1 MTNIIFKNQHIEIF
15 RYLVI
20 ALFNNNDA
28 DTKNAAEPTNMSKS
42 IQSFDPS
49 NGELLGEVNHTSAE
63 EVTQTIHKAKA
74 AQKAWRK
81 LSMNE
86 RVLTIIKAYQQ
97 LDKYEESLS
106 QLLAREMGKDIRRA
120 TGEATGAIYM
130 GQHYAEDAQR
140 ALNTRKLSGSTELQY
155 RPLGV
160 VGVISPWNYPVMMAN
175 NLIVPALVAGNS
187 VILKPSEE
195 TPLIAEAFFGELQK
209 YLPENVLTVMQ
220 GDGETGKA
228 LVEGDIQM
236 IAFTGSKATGQDIM
250 RRAASKVKRLV
261 MELGGKDPMIVM
273 RDANLEQ
280 AARFAV
286 AGSFE
291 NSGQM
296 CTSIERIYV
305 DDRIA
310 EKFEQRVTEI
320 ANMYQIGP
328 WDMPNVNV
336 GPIINATQHGKIVDQ
351 LKDAKQKGA
360 TFLLGGSEQPERYIR
375 PTVITGMTAEM
386 KLETEETFG
395 PVVAISRYS
404 DIEDAI
410 ERANA
415 SEYGLGAVVFGNQG
429 VNDVADEL
437 DAGMVG
443 INQGQGG
450 SGDAPW
456 VGAKQSGL
464 GYHGS
469 VDGHRQFAQVK
480 VVSR

>member
-1 MTNIIFKNQHIEIF
+1 
-15 RYLVI
+15 
-20 ALFNNNDA
+20 
-28 DTKNAAEPTNMSKS
+28 MSKS
-42 IQSFDPS
+42 IQSFNPS
-49 NGELLGEVNHTSAE
+49 NGELLGEVNNASRD
-63 EVTQTIHKAKA
+63 EVVQTIRQSKS
-74 AQKAWRK
+74 AQKVWRK
-81 LSMNE
+81 FPINE
-86 RVLTIIKAYQQ
+86 RVRTIIRAYQH
-97 LDKYEESLS
+97 LDQYADSLS
-106 QLLAREMGKDIRRA
+106 ELLAREMGKDIRRA

-130 GQHYAEDAQR
+130 GQHYAEEAHR

-175 NLIVPALVAGNS
+175 NLIVPALIAGNS

-209 YLPENVLTVMQ
+209 HLPEGVLTILH
-220 GDGETGKA
+220 GDRETGEA

-291 NSGQM
+291 NPGQM

-328 WDMPNVNV
+328 WDMPNVNI
-336 GPIINATQHGKIVDQ
+336 GPIINATQHGKIVEQ
-351 LKDAKQKGA
+351 LKDAQQKGA
-360 TFLLGGSEQPERYIR
+360 TFLLGGIEQPDRYIR
-375 PTVITGMTAEM
+375 PTVITGMTPEM

-395 PVVAISRYS
+395 PVVAITRYS
-404 DIEDAI
+404 NIDDAI

-429 VNDVADEL
+429 ANEVADEL

-480 VVSR
+480 VVSK

>member
-1 MTNIIFKNQHIEIF
+1 MTNIIFKNQHIDIF

-28 DTKNAAEPTNMSKS
+28 DTKNAAEPTNMNKS

-49 NGELLGEVNHTSAE
+49 NGELLGEVNQTSAE

-209 YLPENVLTVMQ
+209 HLPENVLTVMQ

-236 IAFTGSKATGQDIM
+236 IAFTGSKATGQAIM

-328 WDMPNVNV
+328 WDMPNVNI
-336 GPIINATQHGKIVDQ
+336 GPIINATQHRKIVDQ

-360 TFLLGGSEQPERYIR
+360 TFLLGSSEQLERYIR

-395 PVVAISRYS
+395 PVVSISRYS

-415 SEYGLGAVVFGNQG
+415 SEYGLGAVVFGSQG

>member
-1 MTNIIFKNQHIEIF
+1 
-15 RYLVI
+15 
-20 ALFNNNDA
+20 
-28 DTKNAAEPTNMSKS
+28 MSKS
-42 IQSFDPS
+42 IQSFNPS
-49 NGELLGEVNHTSAE
+49 NGELLGEVNNASRD
-63 EVTQTIHKAKA
+63 EVVQTVRQSKA

-81 LSMNE
+81 LPINE
-86 RVLTIIKAYQQ
+86 RVRTIIRAYQH
-97 LDKYEESLS
+97 LDQHADSFSE
-106 QLLAREMGKDIRRA
+106 LLAREMGKDIGRA
-120 TGEATGAIYM
+120 IGEATGAIYM
-130 GQHYAEDAQR
+130 GQHYAEEAQH

-175 NLIVPALVAGNS
+175 NLIVPALVAGNT

-195 TPLIAEAFFGELQK
+195 TPLIAQAFFGELQK
-209 YLPENVLTVMQ
+209 HLPEGVLTILH
-220 GDGETGKA
+220 GDRETGKA

-236 IAFTGSKATGQDIM
+236 IAFTGSKAAGQDIM
-250 RRAASKVKRLV
+250 VRAASKVKRLV

-328 WDMPNVNV
+328 WDMPNVNI
-336 GPIINATQHGKIVDQ
+336 GPIINATQHRKIVEQ
-351 LKDAKQKGA
+351 LEDAQQKGA
-360 TFLLGGSEQPERYIR
+360 TFLLGGIEQPERYIR
-375 PTVITGMTAEM
+375 PTVITGMTPEM

-404 DIEDAI
+404 DIDDAI
-410 ERANA
+410 ERANN
-415 SEYGLGAVVFGNQG
+415 SEYGLGAVVFGNQD
-429 VNDVADEL
+429 VNDVADEI

-480 VVSR
+480 VVSK

>member
-1 MTNIIFKNQHIEIF
+1 
-15 RYLVI
+15 
-20 ALFNNNDA
+20 
-28 DTKNAAEPTNMSKS
+28 MSKS
-42 IQSFDPS
+42 IQSFNPS
-49 NGELLGEVNHTSAE
+49 NGELLGEVNNASRD
-63 EVTQTIHKAKA
+63 EVVQTVRQSKA

-81 LSMNE
+81 LPINE
-86 RVLTIIKAYQQ
+86 RVRTIIRAYQH
-97 LDKYEESLS
+97 LDQHADSFSE
-106 QLLAREMGKDIRRA
+106 LLAREMGKDIGRA
-120 TGEATGAIYM
+120 IGEATGAIYM
-130 GQHYAEDAQR
+130 GQHYAGEAQR

-175 NLIVPALVAGNS
+175 NLIVPALVAGNT

-195 TPLIAEAFFGELQK
+195 TPLIAQAFFGELQK
-209 YLPENVLTVMQ
+209 HLPEGVLTILH
-220 GDGETGKA
+220 GDRETGKA

-236 IAFTGSKATGQDIM
+236 IAFTGSKAAGQDIM
-250 RRAASKVKRLV
+250 VRAASKVKRLV

-328 WDMPNVNV
+328 WDMPNVNI
-336 GPIINATQHGKIVDQ
+336 GPIINATQHGKIVEQ
-351 LKDAKQKGA
+351 LKDAQQKGA
-360 TFLLGGSEQPERYIR
+360 TFLLGGIEQPERYIR

-395 PVVAISRYS
+395 PIVAISRYS
-404 DIEDAI
+404 NIDDAI
-410 ERANA
+410 ERAND

-480 VVSR
+480 VVSK

>member
-1 MTNIIFKNQHIEIF
+1 
-15 RYLVI
+15 
-20 ALFNNNDA
+20 
-28 DTKNAAEPTNMSKS
+28 MSKS
-42 IQSFDPS
+42 IQSFNPS
-49 NGELLGEVNHTSAE
+49 NGELLGEVNNASRD
-63 EVTQTIHKAKA
+63 EVVQTVRQSKA

-81 LSMNE
+81 LPINE
-86 RVLTIIKAYQQ
+86 RVRTIIRAYQH
-97 LDKYEESLS
+97 LDQHADSFSE
-106 QLLAREMGKDIRRA
+106 LLAREMGKDIGRA
-120 TGEATGAIYM
+120 IGEATGAIYM
-130 GQHYAEDAQR
+130 GQHYAEEAQR
-140 ALNTRKLSGSTELQY
+140 ALNTRKLSGSIELQY

-175 NLIVPALVAGNS
+175 NLIVPALVAGNT

-195 TPLIAEAFFGELQK
+195 TPLIAQEFFGELQK
-209 YLPENVLTVMQ
+209 HLPEGVLTILH
-220 GDGETGKA
+220 GDRETGKA

-236 IAFTGSKATGQDIM
+236 IAFTGSKAAGQDIM
-250 RRAASKVKRLV
+250 VRAASKVKRLV

-273 RDANLEQ
+273 HDANLEQ

-305 DDRIA
+305 DERIA
-310 EKFEQRVTEI
+310 DKFEQRVTEI

-328 WDMPNVNV
+328 WDMPNVNI
-336 GPIINATQHGKIVDQ
+336 GPIINATQHAKIVEQ
-351 LKDAKQKGA
+351 LKDAQQKGA
-360 TFLLGGSEQPERYIR
+360 TFLLGGIEQPERYIR
-375 PTVITGMTAEM
+375 PTVITGMTPEM

-404 DIEDAI
+404 NIEDAI
-410 ERANA
+410 ERANN

>member
-1 MTNIIFKNQHIEIF
+1 
-15 RYLVI
+15 
-20 ALFNNNDA
+20 
-28 DTKNAAEPTNMSKS
+28 MSKS
-42 IQSFDPS
+42 IQSFNPS
-49 NGELLGEVNHTSAE
+49 NGELLGEVNNASRD
-63 EVTQTIHKAKA
+63 EVVQTIRQSKA
-74 AQKAWRK
+74 AQKAWKK
-81 LSMNE
+81 LPINE
-86 RVLTIIKAYQQ
+86 RVRTIIRAYQH
-97 LDKYEESLS
+97 LDQYADSLS
-106 QLLAREMGKDIRRA
+106 ELLAREMGKDIRRA

-130 GQHYAEDAQR
+130 GQHYAEEAHR

-209 YLPENVLTVMQ
+209 HLPEGVLTILH
-220 GDGETGKA
+220 GDRETGEA

-328 WDMPNVNV
+328 WDMPNVNI
-336 GPIINATQHGKIVDQ
+336 GPIINATQHGKIVEQ
-351 LKDAKQKGA
+351 LKDAQQKGA
-360 TFLLGGSEQPERYIR
+360 TFLLGGIEQPDRYIR
-375 PTVITGMTAEM
+375 PTVITGMTPEM

-395 PVVAISRYS
+395 PVVAITRYS
-404 DIEDAI
+404 NIDDAI

-429 VNDVADEL
+429 ANEVADEL

-480 VVSR
+480 VVSK

>member
-1 MTNIIFKNQHIEIF
+1 
-15 RYLVI
+15 
-20 ALFNNNDA
+20 
-28 DTKNAAEPTNMSKS
+28 MSKS
-42 IQSFDPS
+42 IQSFNPS
-49 NGELLGEVNHTSAE
+49 NGELLGEVNSASRD
-63 EVTQTIHKAKA
+63 EVVQTIRQSKS
-74 AQKAWRK
+74 AQKVWKK
-81 LSMNE
+81 LPINE
-86 RVLTIIKAYQQ
+86 RVRTIIRAYQH
-97 LDKYEESLS
+97 LDQYADSLS
-106 QLLAREMGKDIRRA
+106 ELLAREMGKDIRRA

-130 GQHYAEDAQR
+130 GQHYAEEAHR

-209 YLPENVLTVMQ
+209 HLPEGVLTILH
-220 GDGETGKA
+220 GDRETGEA

-261 MELGGKDPMIVM
+261 MELGGKDAMIVM

-328 WDMPNVNV
+328 WDMPNVNI
-336 GPIINATQHGKIVDQ
+336 GPIINATQHGKIVEQ
-351 LKDAKQKGA
+351 LKDAQQKGA
-360 TFLLGGSEQPERYIR
+360 TFLLGGIEQPDRYIR
-375 PTVITGMTAEM
+375 PTVITGMTPEM

-395 PVVAISRYS
+395 PVVAITRYS
-404 DIEDAI
+404 NIDDAI

-429 VNDVADEL
+429 ANEVADEL

-480 VVSR
+480 VVSK

>member
-1 MTNIIFKNQHIEIF
+1 
-15 RYLVI
+15 
-20 ALFNNNDA
+20 
-28 DTKNAAEPTNMSKS
+28 MSKS
-42 IQSFDPS
+42 IQSFNPS
-49 NGELLGEVNHTSAE
+49 NGELLGEVNNASRD
-63 EVTQTIHKAKA
+63 EVVQTIRQSKS
-74 AQKAWRK
+74 AQKVWKK
-81 LSMNE
+81 LPINE
-86 RVLTIIKAYQQ
+86 RVRTIIRAYQH
-97 LDKYEESLS
+97 LDQYADSLS
-106 QLLAREMGKDIRRA
+106 ELLAREMGKDIRRA

-130 GQHYAEDAQR
+130 GQHYAEEAHR

-209 YLPENVLTVMQ
+209 HLPEGVLTILH
-220 GDGETGKA
+220 GDRETGEA

-328 WDMPNVNV
+328 WDMPNVNI
-336 GPIINATQHGKIVDQ
+336 GPIINATQHGKIVEQ
-351 LKDAKQKGA
+351 LKDAQQKGA
-360 TFLLGGSEQPERYIR
+360 TFLLGGIEQPDRYIR
-375 PTVITGMTAEM
+375 PTVITGMTPEM

-395 PVVAISRYS
+395 PVVAITRYS
-404 DIEDAI
+404 NIDDAI

-429 VNDVADEL
+429 ANEVADEL

-480 VVSR
+480 VVSI